1 MKKSKKIFILLTLV
15 LIMSATA
22 LSGCAAGIGN
32 GRIANQSNNTLSRKI
47 IKGKTT
53 ESQIKQMFGDPDKT
67 TFNSKDDLM
76 WTYEYQHDHDTVAA
90 YIPVVNWFAKD
101 VKGHKK
107 MLVIL
112 FNKKGIVKNYAFSNS
127 SNSMSLGM

>member
-1 MKKSKKIFILLTLV
+1 
-15 LIMSATA
+15 MSAVA
-22 LSGCAAGIGN
+22 LSGCADGIGN

-53 ESQIKQMFGDPDKT
+53 ESQIRQMFGDPDKT

-107 MLVIL
+107 TLVIL

-127 SNSMSLGM
+127 ANSISLGM

>member
-1 MKKSKKIFILLTLV
+1 MKKAKILLLLILV
-15 LIMSATA
+15 LTVSAAA

-32 GRIANQSNNTLSRKI
+32 GRIANESSNTISRKI

-53 ESQIKQMFGDPDKT
+53 KSQIRQMFGDPEKT
-67 TFNSKDDLM
+67 TFNSKGDLM

-107 MLVIL
+107 TLVIL

-127 SNSMSLGM
+127 ANSMSFGM